1 MSQWGW
7 HVHMSSHERQAI
19 SQLDC
24 DDWYSSYTVLEEA
37 IVRLEAMFSVE
48 VLSVEV
54 DGVSI
59 CVSLSPV

>member
-1 MSQWGW
+1 MIGTL
-7 HVHMSSHERQAI
+7 H
-19 SQLDC
+19 
-24 DDWYSSYTVLEEA
+24 VLEEA

-59 CVSLSPV
+59 CVSWVGIRGSTRVRAYYARTGSSLRA

>member
-1 MSQWGW
+1 MIGTL
-7 HVHMSSHERQAI
+7 HI
-19 SQLDC
+19 
-24 DDWYSSYTVLEEA
+24 LEEA

-59 CVSLSPV
+59 CVSLSPI